1 MAEAEATTK
10 AIERAYAHFHRVLA
24 ALLTDLVAE
33 TTVTWLAEPGH
44 ELIGDH
50 GTNTYNPAVYVT
62 DSLVP
67 YRDSLRELDEVQADI
82 LDLTGREQP
91 GRNLL
96 APLVRDQVSHV
107 RLSRYTGQTGRTIS
121 IEAALRRMEQL
132 EETVQNN
139 LREFEHYARRH
150 DPARKEIEAELRD
163 LQRGMKLLEKSGVQQ
178 LREVYLQTVI
188 RPYVYF
194 EDGGSEQL
202 HMRNSGLIVAGPNIS
217 VDWRQGPRRT
227 RSDKIRIEPLVS
239 AGALRFYDQ
248 KAWDAARA
256 R

>member
-1 MAEAEATTK
+1 MAEAESTSKT
-10 AIERAYAHFHRVLA
+10 IERAYAHFHRVLA
-24 ALLTDLVAE
+24 ELLSRLTAE
-33 TTVTWLAEPGH
+33 ADVTWLAETGH
-44 ELIGDH
+44 ELTGDH
-50 GTNTYNPAVYVT
+50 SSNTYNPAVYVT
-62 DSLVP
+62 PSLGP
-67 YRDSLRELDEVQADI
+67 YLDSLRELDEVQAGI

-96 APLVRDQVSHV
+96 PPLVRDNVSHV

-121 IEAALRRMEQL
+121 IAAALRRMEQL

-139 LREFEHYARRH
+139 LREFEHYASRH
-150 DPARKEIEAELRD
+150 DPARKAIEDELRQ
-163 LQRGMKLLEKSGVQQ
+163 LQLGMKLLEKSGVQQ

-194 EDGGSEQL
+194 TDGGSEQL
-202 HMRNSGLIVAGPNIS
+202 HMRNSGLLVAGPAVS

-227 RSDKIRIEPLVS
+227 RSDKISIEPLVS

-248 KAWDAARA
+248 QAWDAARA